1 MTVANGRVQ
10 RYLQL
15 FTPHT
20 TQSQADD
27 QIRANLPADAIL
39 AEPVVNLGACAVE
52 QWTSRSL
59 AAADSGQTSGLITA
73 SFTDSYDIDVTAY
86 NAADVRLAF
95 VTVSAGRPLTL
106 TSPDQQICG

>member
-27 QIRANLPADAIL
+27 QIMANLPADAIL

-59 AAADSGQTSGLITA
+59 AAADSGQTSGLITV